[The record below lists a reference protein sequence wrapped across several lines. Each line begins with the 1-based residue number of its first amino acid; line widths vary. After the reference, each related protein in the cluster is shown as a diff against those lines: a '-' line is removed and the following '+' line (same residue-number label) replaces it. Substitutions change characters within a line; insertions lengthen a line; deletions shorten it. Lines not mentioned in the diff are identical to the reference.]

1 MFSLFFL
8 VIVLDCKV
16 IRWNICKYKF
26 SFSKKNEYIYF
37 IFEFSY
43 SQFEISYYT
52 WFIYT
57 IKWFRKYIRYK
68 KIQFFEKVR
77 LRIHTSI
84 FTCNTIFKNFHAR
97 VTSNDF
103 YSLSL
108 SLFFFYK
115 FTYNVLFEKKKNET
129 CYAKKISQFVM
140 NRKKNNSL
148 ISLFIE
154 FASMKRYIVRL
165 KIF

>member
-57 IKWFRKYIRYK
+57 IKWFRKYIQYK

-84 FTCNTIFKNFHAR
+84 FTCNTIFK
-97 VTSNDF
+97 
-103 YSLSL
+103 
-108 SLFFFYK
+108 
-115 FTYNVLFEKKKNET
+115 
-129 CYAKKISQFVM
+129 
-140 NRKKNNSL
+140 
-148 ISLFIE
+148 
-154 FASMKRYIVRL
+154 
-165 KIF
+165 